1 MALWAPVLR
10 SMVLLTGVQVSLVAF
25 AAAVS
30 RANIYRIVAVTVC
43 VSAPAVFFADR
54 VLTGQTLSITGR
66 VFLVLFH
73 LGLGG
78 LFFHFMT
85 LPDRSVTL
93 RLLVELQESPSG
105 ALSIDEINVRYGIS
119 EMIGAR
125 LVQLAAARFL
135 TIDSSGDI
143 ALAPRGTV
151 LARFI
156 AAARRL
162 CRIES
167 AN

>member
-1 MALWAPVLR
+1 
-10 SMVLLTGVQVSLVAF
+10 VQVSLVAVV
-25 AAAVS
+25 AALS
-30 RANIYRIVAVTVC
+30 RANIYKIVALTACVT
-43 VSAPAVFFADR
+43 APIVFFADR
-54 VLTGQTLSITGR
+54 VLTGHTLSIGGR
-66 VFLVLFH
+66 AFLVLFH

-105 ALSIDEINVRYGIS
+105 ALSIDEINARYGIS

-125 LVQLAAARFL
+125 LVQLAAGRFL
-135 TIDSSGDI
+135 TIDSSGD
-143 ALAPRGTV
+143 LT
-151 LARFI
+151 LARRGVLLARVV
-156 AAARRL
+156 AAGRRI